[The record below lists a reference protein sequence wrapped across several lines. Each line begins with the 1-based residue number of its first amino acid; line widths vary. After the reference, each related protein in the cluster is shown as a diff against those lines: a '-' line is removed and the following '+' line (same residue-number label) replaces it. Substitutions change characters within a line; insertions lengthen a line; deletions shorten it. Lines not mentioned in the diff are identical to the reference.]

1 MEYLVRNTEEDLREC
16 EMKRLLAIALLASG
30 LQGCALWD
38 AYFMAKFDVNEYQY
52 IARIRTHA
60 DIGKPLCGKPDVVGE
75 VKYIYTVAEEYKKY
89 AQYIPKNEESF
100 KLAGTLTEITS
111 EFWTRYQGDKPPSAM
126 YCRAKFDAIMQSA
139 ENIQKVLGAKP
150 R

>member
-1 MEYLVRNTEEDLREC
+1 
-16 EMKRLLAIALLASG
+16 MKKLLAVIAMASF
-30 LQGCALWD
+30 LQGCALVD

-60 DIGKPLCGKPDVVGE
+60 EIGKPLCGKPDVVSE

-89 AQYIPKNEESF
+89 AQYIPKNEDSF

-111 EFWTRYQGDKPPSAM
+111 EFWTRYQGDKPPSVM
-126 YCRAKFDAIMQSA
+126 YCKAKFDAIMQSA

>member
-1 MEYLVRNTEEDLREC
+1 
-16 EMKRLLAIALLASG
+16 MKKLLALALLSIG
-30 LQGCALWD
+30 LSGCAAYD

-60 DIGKPLCGKPDVVGE
+60 QIAQGLCGTPAVKDE

-89 AQYIPKNEESF
+89 AEYIPHNENSF
-100 KLAGTLTEITS
+100 GLAGTLTQITE
-111 EFWTRYQGDKPPSAM
+111 EFQKRYQDDTPPSAM
-126 YCRAKFDAIMQSA
+126 YCKIKMSAIMQSA
-139 ENIQKVLGAKP
+139 ENIQKVIGAKP

>member
-1 MEYLVRNTEEDLREC
+1 
-16 EMKRLLAIALLASG
+16 MKKILLLALLTS
-30 LQGCALWD
+30 LLSGCAVYD

-52 IARIRTHA
+52 IARLRTHA
-60 DIGKPLCGKPDVVGE
+60 SIGKNLCGTSAAKDE

-89 AQYIPKNEESF
+89 AEYIPHNEDSF
-100 KLAGTLTEITS
+100 KLAGTLTEIT
-111 EFWTRYQGDKPPSAM
+111 EDFWKRYQGDKDPSAV
-126 YCRAKFDAIMQSA
+126 YCRAKFTAIAQST